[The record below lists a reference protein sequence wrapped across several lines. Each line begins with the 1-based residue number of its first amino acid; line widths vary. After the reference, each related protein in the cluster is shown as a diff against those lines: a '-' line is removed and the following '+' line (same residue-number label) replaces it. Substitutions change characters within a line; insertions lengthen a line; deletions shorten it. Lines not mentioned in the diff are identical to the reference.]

1 MEPRALP
8 GFGIHAD
15 RTVEFLDD
23 HLRNGQPEPSSGCEI
38 VEFDE
43 PVENIARLLG
53 RYAHAGILDEEL
65 HAPVL
70 QVESEADLPLFG
82 KLAGVVQQVGND
94 LCQAVLVADD
104 LHVRDP
110 FLEDQLHARLDAGF
124 VDFQLRA
131 AEVVEVHRPEAE
143 FERPGFD
150 LRNVEDIVYQL
161 QQQLGIDVDDIDELL
176 FLLLGFH
183 FADELGKAH
192 DGIERRADLV
202 AHVRQEGRFET
213 VGLLDDLQLGILHVG
228 DVPRDTDDE
237 RKTVFDRHQR
247 LGSIDDTG
255 LARDRDVLL
264 DEGLAFAR
272 TQQRQVVLA
281 EMLRILR
288 AGENLVIGMPERPGG
303 RNPRIFLER
312 PVPVEVTELV
322 ARVFHEQIDRDIVED
337 ALQDGVH
344 LLDLALVFDALRHVP
359 AEEPD
364 NLAFL
369 EVVVDDVGH
378 DVPRHDMPLLVLEA
392 DGVFVRAVIAAYFL
406 QPGIPLLTG
415 TFVRPEIVNLVLR
428 KVAFDIVPHP
438 ELFVGIFHR
447 TVQAAGVDLLVDIVQ
462 CIFDHLQFMLGSF
475 GLGDVTADA
484 EGMLPV
490 ERENTVFVVAG
501 SAVERN
507 VVVGRRAA
515 PRRKNIVEVV
525 LHIAAGRRRKHRAD
539 VLPGELSARNPD
551 MVGLIRG
558 NQFDQRPVAIEHG
571 QHVGYRIENLTGITL
586 PEPAPGTLRRIELCF
601 ELFDPAEKLLTGTVI
616 VSAHTL

>member
-1 MEPRALP
+1 M
-8 GFGIHAD
+8 
-15 RTVEFLDD
+15 
-23 HLRNGQPEPSSGCEI
+23 
-38 VEFDE
+38 
-43 PVENIARLLG
+43 
-53 RYAHAGILDEEL
+53 
-65 HAPVL
+65 
-70 QVESEADLPLFG
+70 
-82 KLAGVVQQVGND
+82 
-94 LCQAVLVADD
+94 
-104 LHVRDP
+104 
-110 FLEDQLHARLDAGF
+110 
-124 VDFQLRA
+124 DFQLRA

-213 VGLLDDLQLGILHVG
+213 VGLLGADTRLDDLQLGILHVG

-337 ALQDGVH
+337 ALQDRVH

-364 NLAFL
+364 DLAFL
-369 EVVVDDVGH
+369 EVVVDNVGH

-438 ELFVGIFHR
+438 ELLVGIFHR
-447 TVQAAGVDLLVDIVQ
+447 TVQAAGVNLLVDIVQ
-462 CIFDHLQFMLGSF
+462 RIFDHLQLMLGGL
-475 GLGDVTADA
+475 GLGDVAADA
-484 EGMLPV
+484 EGMLLV
-490 ERENTVFVVAG
+490 ERENPVFVVAG
-501 SAVERN
+501 SAPERN
-507 VVVGRRAA
+507 VVVGRGAA
-515 PRRKNIVEVV
+515 PRRKDIVEVV
-525 LHIAAGRRRKHRAD
+525 LHIAAGRGRKHRPD
-539 VLPGELSARNPD
+539 ILPGELSARNPD

-558 NQFDQRPVAIEHG
+558 NQFDQRPFAVEHG

-586 PEPAPGTLRRIELCF
+586 PKPTPGSLRRIELCL
-601 ELFDPAEKLLTGTVI
+601 ELFDPADKLFAGAVI
-616 VSAHTL
+616 VSAHTLWYCA